1 MNATQTYVNIAPT
14 ASCLRFMP
22 HEEFPASNDTN
33 CTTTAFR
40 KARGH
45 GIAKRRRAL
54 HVGTLTS
61 RKAAA

>member
-22 HEEFPASNDTN
+22 HEEFPASHGTN
-33 CTTTAFR
+33 YTTASFG

-45 GIAKRRRAL
+45 GIEKRRRAL
-54 HVGTLTS
+54 HVGTLAS